1 MATNRWTFL
10 WLLSFIRVAMGV
22 QFQSVGAA
30 GPAIRDDLGLD
41 YAALGA
47 IAGSYLGLGA
57 FLALPAGWLSG
68 RFGDRRI
75 LLSGLGLM
83 VLGGV
88 GLGLAP
94 NFSLALGCRL
104 ASGVGAVM
112 LNIVVSK
119 LVMDRFADASLGT
132 AMGVLLGAWPLG
144 IGLGSVVL
152 PYAVDLVG
160 WRGVM
165 LGTAAVCAGFLAM
178 AAGVV
183 PRGVPRVMPGPGP
196 GAMVRLGMNPTVI
209 AAVVVAGFVWM
220 LANAGYI
227 VLLGFAPSFYVEH
240 GMSLAT
246 AGWVLSLASFGTIPV
261 APIGGWLG
269 SRTGRPMLITA
280 VCFLIVGP
288 LFLLVPD
295 TAHPALLLLVLG
307 VIFGLPSGLIVA
319 MPARVLRPEQR
330 AVGMGLFYSVFYA
343 GLGVFA
349 PFAGWVRD
357 LTAIDTAPFVVAAV
371 LTSATALAIP
381 VFLILARRA
390 GPPAT
395 R

>member
-1 MATNRWTFL
+1 MATDRWVFL
-10 WLLSFIRVAMGV
+10 LLLSFIRVAMGI

-57 FLALPAGWLSG
+57 FLALPAGWLSK

-75 LLSGLGLM
+75 LLSGLALM
-83 VLGGV
+83 VLGGI

-94 NFSLALGCRL
+94 GFALALACRL

-144 IGLGSVVL
+144 IGLGSIVL
-152 PYAVDLVG
+152 PYVVDLIG

-165 LGTAAVCAGFLAM
+165 LATAALCGGFLVM
-178 AAGVV
+178 AAWVV
-183 PRGVPRVMPGPGP
+183 PGGMPQARAQGGP
-196 GAMVRLGMNPTVI
+196 GAAMRLAMSPLVI
-209 AAVVVAGFVWM
+209 AAVVVAGLIWM

-227 VLLGFAPSFYVEH
+227 ILLGFAPAFFVEH

-261 APIGGWLG
+261 GPIGGWLG

-280 VCFLIVGP
+280 LCFLIAGP

-295 TAHPALLLLVLG
+295 TAHPALLLLLIG
-307 VIFGLPSGLIVA
+307 VIFGLPCGLIVA
-319 MPARVLRPEQR
+319 LPARVLRPEQR

-357 LTAIDTAPFVVAAV
+357 LTTIDSAPFAVAAV
-371 LTSATALAIP
+371 LTLATALAIP
-381 VFLILARRA
+381 VFLVLARRIG
-390 GPPAT
+390 GPVS
-395 R
+395 